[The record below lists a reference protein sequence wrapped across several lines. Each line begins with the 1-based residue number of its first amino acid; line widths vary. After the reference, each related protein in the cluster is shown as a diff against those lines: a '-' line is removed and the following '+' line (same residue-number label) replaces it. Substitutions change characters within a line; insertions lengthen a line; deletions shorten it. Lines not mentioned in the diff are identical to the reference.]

1 MAGGVRGARRPQR
14 QAPSGLAAG
23 RDVPGHPASR
33 EEVPGCARCR
43 PRIRR
48 WPIRPGTC
56 CLDDLTHLAIRTH
69 VRLDGK
75 PVRKQFRL
83 RRSVAPGR
91 KLRLQNVTGLPY
103 MRVSDRADEPDR
115 GGYCRDGTRNSLA
128 KRQQGT
134 TLAMQRPRCP
144 GASLGPVPPGQ
155 PGGHTGTSGGPAV
168 PRLVAGATSG
178 VGRYIR

>member
-115 GGYCRDGTRNSLA
+115 GATAGMAHATVSPNGNKVQLWPCSGHA
-128 KRQQGT
+128 
-134 TLAMQRPRCP
+134 AP